1 MKLKSIF
8 LEIRRLLQTLFG
20 DKTIA
25 SDSYRHQL
33 IRMPPTPT
41 CTARPT
47 LCSNNGL
54 ESPHW
59 RGALIRT
66 PVVHVVSIQIE
77 ISVFVVCLHNLM
89 VMLHI

>member
-1 MKLKSIF
+1 MS
-8 LEIRRLLQTLFG
+8 FG
-20 DKTIA
+20 DETIA

-41 CTARPT
+41 ARPT

-54 ESPHW
+54 ENPHW

-66 PVVHVVSIQIE
+66 PIVDIVSIQVE
-77 ISVFVVCLHNLM
+77 ISIFVVCLHNLM